1 VTPTRLKVNIA
12 IGLGLIALALILDP
26 FIDGG
31 IWQRIIV
38 GIAALG
44 AGSFIT
50 HSVTTYRYE
59 QKQHRKLEAD
69 AEVYDKHRRG
79 L

>member
-1 VTPTRLKVNIA
+1 MTPTRLKVSIA
-12 IGLGLIALALILDP
+12 IGLGLIVLAVILDP
-26 FIDGG
+26 FVDGR

-38 GIAALG
+38 GIAGLG
-44 AGSFIT
+44 AGTFIM

-59 QKQHRKLEAD
+59 QKQRRKLEAD

>member
-44 AGSFIT
+44 AAASSRT
-50 HSVTTYRYE
+50 R
-59 QKQHRKLEAD
+59 
-69 AEVYDKHRRG
+69 
-79 L
+79 